1 MKHLKQKVMNQEYS
15 VRKVGREV
23 KRRWRDVKG
32 IFFFRKGRIIGVGIK
47 YM

>member
-23 KRRWRDVKG
+23 KRRGRDAKG
-32 IFFFRKGRIIGVGIK
+32 FFFRKGRIIGVGIK